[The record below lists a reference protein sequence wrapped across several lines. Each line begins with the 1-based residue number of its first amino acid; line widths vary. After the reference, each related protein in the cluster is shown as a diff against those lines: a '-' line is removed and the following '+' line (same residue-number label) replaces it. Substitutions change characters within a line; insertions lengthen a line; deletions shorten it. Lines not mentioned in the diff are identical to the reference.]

1 MKTKFLERKKI
12 TVGVLEF
19 FRKKRKEKLIIC
31 FSKDKT
37 EEKILKNFFEAYA
50 DKIKSVTNEADKEIT
65 SKTKKFFLVLK
76 NDRKLSIQVNPSPK
90 YILETEFFMELFL
103 EKLKF
108 ETFKNLNEKE
118 ISKYTRILIA
128 VEMLNKN
135 KRDDDEL
142 LRKKVTEFF
151 YGFQKFLIAKR
162 LKHYHYDKKN
172 LVRDEE
178 KWDFSDFIPPL
189 SEKMFENF
197 EQTKEDAD
205 RMERNIKLMEKDK
218 MPFYDKMEVN
228 ISEKDVK
235 IRKKWEIIRKVVAIV
250 ITRIAA
256 QTFLEKKENMLKNLS
271 DIIEIF
277 EKKYQFKEFLTKR
290 EREFLENKK
299 ENYQLNVEF
308 YFRLETAQTLLWV
321 LSIDKLPDL
330 NNFSDLAE
338 IIEILENENLK
349 SFARKC
355 EIRSKNQILDVLDYM
370 YRLNWANVEIKL
382 NGYSRI
388 VNESILYF
396 TRLGLEWVVQSD
408 IPMEEIVIHT

>member
-1 MKTKFLERKKI
+1 M
-12 TVGVLEF
+12 GVLEF

-37 EEKILKNFFEAYA
+37 EEKLLRNFFEAYA
-50 DKIKSVTNEADKEIT
+50 DKIKSVTNEANKEIT

-76 NDRKLSIQVNPSPK
+76 NDRKLLIQVNPSPK

-128 VEMLNKN
+128 VETLNKN

-205 RMERNIKLMEKDK
+205 RMKRNIKLMEKDK
-218 MPFYDKMEVN
+218 LPFYDKMEVN

-277 EKKYQFKEFLTKR
+277 EKKYQFKELLTKR
-290 EREFLENKK
+290 ERKFLENKK

-355 EIRSKNQILDVLDYM
+355 EIRSKNKILDALDYM
-370 YRLNWANVEIKL
+370 YRLNWANVEVKL

>member
-1 MKTKFLERKKI
+1 M
-12 TVGVLEF
+12 GVLEF

-218 MPFYDKMEVN
+218 LPFYDKMEVN

-256 QTFLEKKENMLKNLS
+256 QAFLEKKENMLKNLS

-277 EKKYQFKEFLTKR
+277 EKKYQFKELLTKR

>member
-1 MKTKFLERKKI
+1 M
-12 TVGVLEF
+12 GVLEF

-218 MPFYDKMEVN
+218 LPFYDKMEVN

>member
-1 MKTKFLERKKI
+1 M
-12 TVGVLEF
+12 GVLEF
-19 FRKKRKEKLIIC
+19 FRKKRKERLIIC

-250 ITRIAA
+250 ITRIAS
-256 QTFLEKKENMLKNLS
+256 QTFLEKKENMLKNLN
-271 DIIEIF
+271 DIIGIF

>member
-1 MKTKFLERKKI
+1 M
-12 TVGVLEF
+12 GVLEF

-128 VEMLNKN
+128 VETLNKN

-189 SEKMFENF
+189 SEKMFENL

-250 ITRIAA
+250 ITRIVA

>member
-1 MKTKFLERKKI
+1 M
-12 TVGVLEF
+12 GVLEF

-235 IRKKWEIIRKVVAIV
+235 IRKKWEIIRKVVVIV

-277 EKKYQFKEFLTKR
+277 EKKYQFKELLTKR

-355 EIRSKNQILDVLDYM
+355 EIRSKNKILDALDYM
-370 YRLNWANVEIKL
+370 YRLNWANVEVKL

>member
-1 MKTKFLERKKI
+1 M
-12 TVGVLEF
+12 GVLEF

-338 IIEILENENLK
+338 IIEILENENLR

-396 TRLGLEWVVQSD
+396 TRLGLESVVQSD

>member
-1 MKTKFLERKKI
+1 M
-12 TVGVLEF
+12 GVLKF
-19 FRKKRKEKLIIC
+19 FRKKRKERLIIC

-330 NNFSDLAE
+330 NNFSNLAE

>member
-1 MKTKFLERKKI
+1 M
-12 TVGVLEF
+12 GVLEF

-197 EQTKEDAD
+197 EQTKEDAY

-218 MPFYDKMEVN
+218 LPFYDKMEVN
-228 ISEKDVK
+228 ISEKNVK

>member
-1 MKTKFLERKKI
+1 M
-12 TVGVLEF
+12 GVLEF

-235 IRKKWEIIRKVVAIV
+235 IRKKWEIIRKVVVIV

>member
-1 MKTKFLERKKI
+1 M
-12 TVGVLEF
+12 GVLEF

-256 QTFLEKKENMLKNLS
+256 QTFLEKKENMLKKLS

>member
-1 MKTKFLERKKI
+1 M
-12 TVGVLEF
+12 GVLEF

-151 YGFQKFLIAKR
+151 FEFQKFLIAKK
-162 LKHYHYDKKN
+162 LKHYHFNKKN

>member
-1 MKTKFLERKKI
+1 
-12 TVGVLEF
+12 VGVLEF
-19 FRKKRKEKLIIC
+19 FRKKRKERLIIC

-321 LSIDKLPDL
+321 LSIDKLSDL

>member
-1 MKTKFLERKKI
+1 M
-12 TVGVLEF
+12 GVLEF

-128 VEMLNKN
+128 VETLNKN

-218 MPFYDKMEVN
+218 LPFYDKMEVN

-355 EIRSKNQILDVLDYM
+355 KIRSKNQILDVLDYM

>member
-1 MKTKFLERKKI
+1 M
-12 TVGVLEF
+12 GVLKF
-19 FRKKRKEKLIIC
+19 FRKKRKERLIIC

-382 NGYSRI
+382 NGYDRI

>member
-1 MKTKFLERKKI
+1 M
-12 TVGVLEF
+12 GVLEF

-128 VEMLNKN
+128 VETLNKN

-218 MPFYDKMEVN
+218 LPFYDKMEVN

>member
-1 MKTKFLERKKI
+1 M
-12 TVGVLEF
+12 GVLEF
-19 FRKKRKEKLIIC
+19 FRKKRKERLIIC

-151 YGFQKFLIAKR
+151 FEFQKFLIAKK
-162 LKHYHYDKKN
+162 LKHYHFNKKN

>member
-1 MKTKFLERKKI
+1 M
-12 TVGVLEF
+12 GVLDF
-19 FRKKRKEKLIIC
+19 FKKKRKEKLIIC

-37 EEKILKNFFEAYA
+37 EEELLKNFFEAYA
-50 DKIKSVTNEADKEIT
+50 DKIKSVTNETDKEIT

-76 NDRKLSIQVNPSPK
+76 NGRKLTIQVNPSPK

-118 ISKYTRILIA
+118 ISKYTRILIT
-128 VEMLNKN
+128 VETLNKN

-142 LRKKVTEFF
+142 LRKKITEFF

-178 KWDFSDFIPPL
+178 KWDFLDFIPPL

-218 MPFYDKMEVN
+218 LPFYDKMEVN

-277 EKKYQFKEFLTKR
+277 EKKYQFKELLTKR
-290 EREFLENKK
+290 EREFFENKK

-355 EIRSKNQILDVLDYM
+355 EIRSKNKILDVLDYM

>member
-1 MKTKFLERKKI
+1 M
-12 TVGVLEF
+12 GVLKF
-19 FRKKRKEKLIIC
+19 FRKKRKERLIIC

-235 IRKKWEIIRKVVAIV
+235 IRKKWEIIRKVVVIV

>member
-1 MKTKFLERKKI
+1 M
-12 TVGVLEF
+12 GVLEF

-31 FSKDKT
+31 FSKDKM

>member
-1 MKTKFLERKKI
+1 M
-12 TVGVLEF
+12 GVLEF

-128 VEMLNKN
+128 VETLNKN

-218 MPFYDKMEVN
+218 LPFYDKMEVN

-355 EIRSKNQILDVLDYM
+355 EIRSKNKILDVLDYM

>member
-1 MKTKFLERKKI
+1 M
-12 TVGVLEF
+12 GVLEF

-128 VEMLNKN
+128 VETLNKN

-355 EIRSKNQILDVLDYM
+355 EIRSKNKILDALDYM
-370 YRLNWANVEIKL
+370 YRLNWANVEVKL

>member
-1 MKTKFLERKKI
+1 M
-12 TVGVLEF
+12 GVLEF
-19 FRKKRKEKLIIC
+19 FRKKRKERLIIC

-128 VEMLNKN
+128 VETLNKN

-218 MPFYDKMEVN
+218 IPFYDKMEVN

-382 NGYSRI
+382 NGYDRI

>member
-1 MKTKFLERKKI
+1 M
-12 TVGVLEF
+12 GVLEF
-19 FRKKRKEKLIIC
+19 FRKKRKERLIIC

-128 VEMLNKN
+128 VETLNKN

-355 EIRSKNQILDVLDYM
+355 EIRSKNQILDALDYM
-370 YRLNWANVEIKL
+370 YRLNWANVEVKL

>member
-1 MKTKFLERKKI
+1 M
-12 TVGVLEF
+12 GVLEF
-19 FRKKRKEKLIIC
+19 FRKKRKERLIIC

-277 EKKYQFKEFLTKR
+277 EKKYQFKESLTKR

>member
-1 MKTKFLERKKI
+1 M
-12 TVGVLEF
+12 GVLEF

-308 YFRLETAQTLLWV
+308 YFRLEMAQTLLWV

>member
-1 MKTKFLERKKI
+1 M
-12 TVGVLEF
+12 GVLEF

-128 VEMLNKN
+128 VETLNKN

-218 MPFYDKMEVN
+218 LPFYDKMEVN

-250 ITRIAA
+250 ITRIAS
-256 QTFLEKKENMLKNLS
+256 QTFLEKKENMLKNLN
-271 DIIEIF
+271 DIIGIF

>member
-1 MKTKFLERKKI
+1 M
-12 TVGVLEF
+12 GVLEF

-218 MPFYDKMEVN
+218 LPFYDKMEVN
-228 ISEKDVK
+228 ISEKNVK

>member
-1 MKTKFLERKKI
+1 M
-12 TVGVLEF
+12 GVLKF
-19 FRKKRKEKLIIC
+19 FRKKRKERLIIC

-235 IRKKWEIIRKVVAIV
+235 IRKKWEIIRKVVVIV

-355 EIRSKNQILDVLDYM
+355 EIRSKNKILDVLDYM

>member
-1 MKTKFLERKKI
+1 M
-12 TVGVLEF
+12 GVLEF

-128 VEMLNKN
+128 VETLNKN

-330 NNFSDLAE
+330 NNFSNLAE

>member
-1 MKTKFLERKKI
+1 M
-12 TVGVLEF
+12 GVLEF

-277 EKKYQFKEFLTKR
+277 EKKYQFKELLTKR

>member
-1 MKTKFLERKKI
+1 M
-12 TVGVLEF
+12 GVLEF

-118 ISKYTRILIA
+118 ISKYTRILIV

-355 EIRSKNQILDVLDYM
+355 EIRSKNKILDALDYM
-370 YRLNWANVEIKL
+370 YRLNWANVEVKL

>member
-1 MKTKFLERKKI
+1 M
-12 TVGVLEF
+12 GVLEF

-118 ISKYTRILIA
+118 ISKYTRILIV

>member
-1 MKTKFLERKKI
+1 M
-12 TVGVLEF
+12 LEF
-19 FRKKRKEKLIIC
+19 FRKKRKERLIIC

-197 EQTKEDAD
+197 EQTKEDAY

-218 MPFYDKMEVN
+218 LPFYDKMEVN
-228 ISEKDVK
+228 ISEKNVK

>member
-1 MKTKFLERKKI
+1 M
-12 TVGVLEF
+12 GVLEF
-19 FRKKRKEKLIIC
+19 FRKKRKERLIIC

-218 MPFYDKMEVN
+218 LPFYDKMEVN

-235 IRKKWEIIRKVVAIV
+235 IRKKWEIIRKVVVIV